1 MKLQAIKILGGKCS
15 ICGYSKCI
23 DALEFHHR
31 VPAQKEFRLGA
42 GNTISWREYKKELS
56 TMEDKLSAM
65 EDRYYKQF
73 TAMEKALSQL
83 NSQSS
88 SLTSLFGGGSM

>member
-1 MKLQAIKILGGKCS
+1 MVMKIITDMAGKLYTTFNDKMKTTTNS
-15 ICGYSKCI
+15 S
-23 DALEFHHR
+23 ALTFYEDK
-31 VPAQKEFRLGA
+31 QMKSDL
-42 GNTISWREYKKELS
+42 TKYKKELS

-88 SLTSLFGGGSM
+88 SIASLFGGGSM